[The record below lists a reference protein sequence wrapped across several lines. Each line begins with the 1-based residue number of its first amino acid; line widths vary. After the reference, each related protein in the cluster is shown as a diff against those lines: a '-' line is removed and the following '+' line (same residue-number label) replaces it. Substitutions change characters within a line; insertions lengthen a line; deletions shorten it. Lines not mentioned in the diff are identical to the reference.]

1 MDTPTS
7 PSTGSHRRTQQTE
20 PAPGGASCRFGH
32 SPVGGASEPGPD
44 AGATGHDPS
53 QGARAE
59 VAAATGSPQSGASGR
74 RSKGK
79 ARLRDRSR
87 RPAHSVRL
95 NEREHALIAAAAR
108 SAGMSVAGFLAD
120 AALVAARDRSRTAAA
135 VAIER
140 EVLTE
145 LFALRRQLGWA
156 GSNLNQAARVLN
168 SGGDAADLKAV
179 LDDVH
184 SAVDKVQQVTDRMT
198 APDEG
203 TSA

>member
-7 PSTGSHRRTQQTE
+7 PSPGFHWRTRQTE
-20 PAPGGASCRFGH
+20 PAPRGVSWRFGH
-32 SPVGGASEPGPD
+32 SPVGGASEPDPA
-44 AGATGHDPS
+44 AGATGDDPS
-53 QGARAE
+53 QGAWAE
-59 VAAATGSPQSGASGR
+59 GTVAADPPRSGASGR
-74 RSKGK
+74 RAKGK
-79 ARLRDRSR
+79 ARLRDRTR

-95 NEREHALIAAAAR
+95 NEREHALITAAAQ
-108 SAGMSVAGFLAD
+108 SAGMSVAGFLAH
-120 AALVAARDRSRTAAA
+120 AALVAARDRSRTTAA
-135 VAIER
+135 VATER

-168 SGGDAADLKAV
+168 SDGDAAGLNAV
-179 LDDVH
+179 LNDFH

-198 APDEG
+198 APGGE